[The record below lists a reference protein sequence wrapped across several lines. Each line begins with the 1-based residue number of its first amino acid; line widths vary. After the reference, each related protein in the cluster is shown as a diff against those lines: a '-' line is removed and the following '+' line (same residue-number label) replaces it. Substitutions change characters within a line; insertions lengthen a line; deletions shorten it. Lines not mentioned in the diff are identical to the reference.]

1 MPSHPTPRSNAAFPP
16 RPAPAAYSAGVIPI
30 RGITPPTQLAAVPAA
45 PLAFPA
51 RLLKKRVPVERRPLR
66 VLLVPATPGA
76 RTRAFDLAR
85 WQARLVITTV
95 GVLVLIAAAATT
107 AVVLAFQNPEFFSTS
122 AEAASLR
129 TRLLATEDSL
139 LVARTA
145 LLTVGQPLSTVGGS
159 AIVAPASPRRA
170 TIASRRPTLMARI
183 SGNSFPADEAAS
195 APTTTMGSEEL
206 PARGRIAS
214 GFTEARWHP
223 LLHMVRPHL
232 GVDVAAPRG
241 TRIVAPAAGRVSFV
255 GRKFAFGLVVE
266 IDHGGGIMTR
276 YAHCRSALVKAG
288 DRVKHGQT
296 IARVGS
302 SGLTTGPHLHY
313 EVLVSGRA
321 VDPMHFRI
329 PQPGDTAVAPAARLP
344 DAVPSALGADGANG
358 AAHEDSASGAPGRP
372 QR

>member
-1 MPSHPTPRSNAAFPP
+1 M
-16 RPAPAAYSAGVIPI
+16 
-30 RGITPPTQLAAVPAA
+30 AAVPEA
-45 PLAFPA
+45 PLALPA
-51 RLLKKRVPVERRPLR
+51 RLRKKRVPVERRPLR

-129 TRLLATEDSL
+129 TRLRATEDSL
-139 LVARTA
+139 IAARTE
-145 LLTVGQPLSTVGGS
+145 LLTSVKPVSTTAES
-159 AIVAPASPRRA
+159 ATAVESSPRRA
-170 TIASRRPTLMARI
+170 SIAPRRPSLMARI
-183 SGNSFPADEAAS
+183 SGNSFTADEAAS
-195 APTTTMGSEEL
+195 DLTTAVGSEGL

-223 LLHMVRPHL
+223 ILHMVRPHL

-329 PQPGDTAVAPAARLP
+329 PQPSDTAVAPAARLP
-344 DAVPSALGADGANG
+344 EAVPSALGADGANG